1 VKALACE
8 LPADADIPLAR
19 ARRANLRRGA
29 DAWSP
34 SGPVGWVCRGSCP
47 REWCLVRT
55 SSTCP
60 RPSAATVSWHTS
72 AHAVSSTPTPDAL
85 LPVHAAQ
92 MWIDSASILR
102 NMTSG
107 IGDQRVCGTLDR
119 AADSVRCCL
128 LAEGR

>member
-1 VKALACE
+1 MPGLGVQRRSPGR
-8 LPADADIPLAR
+8 LPHRPLTGS
-19 ARRANLRRGA
+19 N
-29 DAWSP
+29 P
-34 SGPVGWVCRGSCP
+34 S
-47 REWCLVRT
+47 RT
-55 SSTCP
+55 SRPIPSLDP
-60 RPSAATVSWHTS
+60 RRINLFGGHLNCQESVSR
-72 AHAVSSTPTPDAL
+72 TPTDFYEPDCHTPDAL

>member
-1 VKALACE
+1 
-8 LPADADIPLAR
+8 
-19 ARRANLRRGA
+19 
-29 DAWSP
+29 
-34 SGPVGWVCRGSCP
+34 
-47 REWCLVRT
+47 
-55 SSTCP
+55 
-60 RPSAATVSWHTS
+60 
-72 AHAVSSTPTPDAL
+72 